1 MKPVTFKTALGYI
14 WSYWRNFPFAVAGI
28 FITIGIMILCDV
40 LLPVYAGR
48 IIDAV
53 ALGLGE
59 DGVTSV
65 AIAAVVAAFLIFLVL
80 EGGYHTV
87 SFIKERIWIWLASE
101 TMRRI
106 VRDAFEQVQ
115 RFSTDWHAN
124 SFGGATVRKIT
135 RGKWAYD
142 EMADSLFYG
151 LIPSTLIV
159 LGMSIMLAT
168 FWPIVGAILFVGISG
183 LYLGNWYLMT
193 RYVAPSNR
201 VFNKRDTKL
210 GAVLADS
217 ITCNAVVKSFGSEAR
232 EDEALGQMATS
243 WRDGARDAWFR
254 QTNAAALQS
263 AYKLV
268 LISLMVGTV
277 LYYWSLGQA
286 TPGEVTM
293 VLTSYFIINGY
304 LRHIGFHMRNI
315 QKAINEMEDVI
326 HFMQQPLGVVDQ
338 PNAMTFAPGEGLIEL
353 DGVTFCYENQ
363 ATPLYQDFSL
373 TIRPGEKVALVG
385 YSGSGKSSFVKLAQR
400 LYDIDSGEIR
410 IDGQNIAAVQQ
421 SSLREAIALV
431 PQEPILFHRSLREN
445 IAYGRPGASLAEVV
459 EASKKAHAH
468 EFIHGLKEGYE
479 TLVGERG
486 VKLSGGERQ
495 RVALARAF
503 LADCPIL
510 ILDEAT
516 SSLDSHT
523 EAFIQASMQEL
534 MDGRTTIVI
543 AHRLSTIRQVDRI
556 LVFDQGE
563 IIEQGT
569 HDELMARDTHYRSLV
584 AVQLMEETTPMLI
597 DDLAK
602 DIAS

>member
-1 MKPVTFKTALGYI
+1 MKPVTFKSALLYI
-14 WSYWRNFPFAVAGI
+14 YSYWRHFPLAVSGV
-28 FITIGIMILCDV
+28 FLTIGVMILCDV
-40 LLPVYAGR
+40 LLPVFAGQ

-53 ALGLGE
+53 ALGLGPE
-59 DGVTSV
+59 GVTPSV
-65 AIAAVVAAFLIFLVL
+65 IQSARFAFLVFLGL
-80 EGGYHTV
+80 QAGYFGV
-87 SFIKERIWIWLASE
+87 GFLKERIWIWLASE
-101 TMRRI
+101 TMQRI
-106 VRDAFEQVQ
+106 VQDAFHRVQ

-159 LGMSIMLAT
+159 IGMSVMLAN
-168 FWPIVGAILFVGISG
+168 FWPVVGAILFAGIAG

-201 VFNKRDTKL
+201 VFNARDTKL

-217 ITCNAVVKSFGSEAR
+217 ITCNAVVKSFGSETR
-232 EDEALGQMATS
+232 EDESLGTMATS
-243 WRDGARDAWFR
+243 WRDGARSAWYK
-254 QTNAAALQS
+254 QTNAMGLQS
-263 AYKLV
+263 SYMLV

-277 LYYWSLGQA
+277 LYYWSVGRA
-286 TPGEVTM
+286 TPGQVTM

-304 LRHIGFHMRNI
+304 MRHIGFHMRNI

-326 HFMQQPLGVVDQ
+326 HFMEQPLGVVDQ
-338 PNAMTFAPGEGLIEL
+338 ANAMTFAPGEGLIEL

-363 ATPLYQDFSL
+363 ATPLYENFSL
-373 TIRPGEKVALVG
+373 TIQPGEKVALVG

-400 LYDIDSGEIR
+400 LYDINSGEIR

-431 PQEPILFHRSLREN
+431 PQEPILFHRSLRDN
-445 IAYGRPGASLAEVV
+445 IAYGKPGATLAEVV

-468 EFIHGLKEGYE
+468 EFIHQLKEGYE

-534 MDGRTTIVI
+534 MDGRTTVVI

-556 LVFDQGE
+556 LVFDKGT

-569 HDELMARDTHYRSLV
+569 HDELMSRDTHYRSLV
-584 AVQLMEETTPMLI
+584 AVQLMEETTPMLEE
-597 DDLAK
+597 DLA
-602 DIAS
+602 S